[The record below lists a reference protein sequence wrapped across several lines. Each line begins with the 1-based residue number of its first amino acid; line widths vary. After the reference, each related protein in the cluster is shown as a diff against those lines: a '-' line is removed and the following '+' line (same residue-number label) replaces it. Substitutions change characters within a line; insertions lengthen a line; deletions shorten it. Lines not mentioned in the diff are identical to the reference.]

1 MKVYW
6 ISFVNAVLLMV
17 LGAWAYWVSDT
28 PSLTALIPV
37 FAGVLLLALNPGLK
51 KEKKLEAH
59 LAVLLTLLVTIG
71 LFKPL
76 LAAWDRADAPAVARV
91 ALMLLSSVVALIA
104 FIQNFRA
111 VRKARK
117 EKG

>member
-6 ISFVNAVLLMV
+6 ISFVNAILLMV
-17 LGAWAYWVSDT
+17 LGAWAYLVSDT

-76 LAAWDRADAPAVARV
+76 LAAWGRARSEEHTSELQSRPHLVCR
-91 ALMLLSSVVALIA
+91 LLLEKKKHE
-104 FIQNFRA
+104 RA
-111 VRKARK
+111 
-117 EKG
+117 

>member
-59 LAVLLTLLVTIG
+59 LAVVLTLLVTLG
-71 LFKPL
+71 LIKPL
-76 LAAWDRADAPAVARV
+76 LASWERADPTALARV
-91 ALMLLSSVVALIA
+91 LVMLLSSIWALFA
-104 FIQNFRA
+104 FIRNFRA

-117 EKG
+117 G

>member
-6 ISFVNAVLLMV
+6 ISFVNAILLMV
-17 LGAWAYWVSDT
+17 LGAWAYLVSDT

-76 LAAWDRADAPAVARV
+76 LAAWGRADAPAVARV
-91 ALMLLSSVVALIA
+91 VLMLLSSVAALLA
-104 FIQNFRA
+104 FVKNFRD

-117 EKG
+117 EQA

>member
-6 ISFVNAVLLMV
+6 ISFVNAILLMV
-17 LGAWAYWVSDT
+17 LGAWAYLVSDT

-76 LAAWDRADAPAVARV
+76 LAARSEEHTSELQSRPHLVCR
-91 ALMLLSSVVALIA
+91 LLL
-104 FIQNFRA
+104 
-111 VRKARK
+111 
-117 EKG
+117 EKKNNQ